1 MLGTDTYVNHAG
13 RMHGKLLGAI
23 TVADGTGPEFD
34 LGELVTYVNDAVMLA
49 PSMLLTPNARWAE
62 VDENAF
68 DITFTDAGNIVTARC
83 FIDEVGRL
91 VDFHTDDRWY
101 AGTTPPTRTRW
112 STPVGGWT
120 SLYDGRP
127 FPTSGSAIW
136 HFKDEEFVYARGSFD
151 MFTTDPWDVNWR
163 QD

>member
-1 MLGTDTYVNHAG
+1 ML
-13 RMHGKLLGAI
+13 
-23 TVADGTGPEFD
+23 DGPRSTKTPS
-34 LGELVTYVNDAVMLA
+34 TSRSRTLA
-49 PSMLLTPNARWAE
+49 TSLP
-62 VDENAF
+62 
-68 DITFTDAGNIVTARC
+68 ARC

-112 STPVGGWT
+112 STPVGDWT
-120 SLYDGRP
+120 FPDEGRP

-136 HFKDEEFVYARGSFD
+136 HFKEEFVYARGSFD

-163 QD
+163 QN